1 MFTQPSSV
9 WKVWS
14 TAPLALPVMPPV
26 LIQRLQIS
34 VVSVGFQT
42 LRDASV
48 QMASWRNVENVCLQQ
63 SVGVDFLMEATLRY
77 MLLHSYIQY

>member
-1 MFTQPSSV
+1 MNLFCFLLLAQPSSA

-26 LIQRLQIS
+26 LIPRLQIS

-42 LRDASV
+42 LRDAFV
-48 QMASWRNVENVCLQQ
+48 QMVSWRNVENVYYHT
-63 SVGVDFLMEATLRY
+63 SVAVDSLMGIILR
-77 MLLHSYIQY
+77 